1 VTPLGTHR
9 ISETARDMG
18 RPATLIFA
26 ICAAHLVAG
35 CSGITPYPNNL
46 SKNLSV
52 RTVTD
57 SGAWL
62 SHVRAAVDIHHMSEN
77 CSSGYEGTVQ
87 LGEAL
92 VEIGLPPDRWS
103 YLVFVFDTASFLGN
117 RNGTITYETLMRPAS
132 TYRYEAAVTYK
143 NDIYNVTIREF
154 PSDRS
159 KSRELDRVPLSACR
173 SSSNLDKKAIEA
185 SQGKRATSAMPNPR

>member
-1 VTPLGTHR
+1 
-9 ISETARDMG
+9 MG
-18 RPATLIFA
+18 RPAALTFA

-35 CSGITPYPNNL
+35 CSGITPYPNGL

-57 SGAWL
+57 SGTWL
-62 SHVRAAVDIHHMSEN
+62 SHVRAAVNIHHVSEH
-77 CSSGYEGTVQ
+77 CSSRYEGTVQ

-117 RNGTITYETLMRPAS
+117 RSGIITYETLMRPAS
-132 TYRYEAAVTYK
+132 SYRYEAAVTYK

-154 PSDRS
+154 PSNRS
-159 KSRELDRVPLSACR
+159 KSRELDRVPFSACR
-173 SSSNLDKKAIEA
+173 SSSNLEKKANEA
-185 SQGKRATSAMPNPR
+185 FQGNRATSDMPNPG